1 MQLYSRDKATEVQ
14 RDQDIY
20 PREMT
25 QEESRQLALKCEVYC
40 VETGLISHDFTGQT

>member
-1 MQLYSRDKATEVQ
+1 MQLYPRPKATEVQ

-25 QEESRQLALKCEVYC
+25 QEESRQLALKCEGHC
-40 VETGLISHDFTGQT
+40 FVETELISHDFI

>member
-25 QEESRQLALKCEVYC
+25 QEESRQLALKYEGDCC
-40 VETGLISHDFTGQT
+40 VETGLISHDFI